1 MSHIKLGRYNQLE
14 IVKEVDF
21 GVYLDGDEDGEI
33 LLPLKYVPE
42 GSAPGDIL
50 NVFIYLDM
58 EERLVATTQQP
69 YAQVGDFACLEV
81 AWVNEYGAFLDWGL
95 MKDLFVP
102 FREQK
107 MRMEKD
113 RSYIVYVYI
122 DPESRRIV
130 GSAKVEKWLEE
141 ARKKD
146 YYRGRAVDLLV
157 QQKTDLG
164 FKVIVDNA
172 HSGLLY
178 DNQLYSELH
187 TGDRLQGVVVN
198 VRPDGKLDVSAQSIG
213 KSRFRDFAEVLVEEL
228 EQAGGQLPF
237 TDKSASEE
245 IVARFGVS
253 KKTFKQAVGTLYKAR
268 RIVLTDEGIC
278 LNRSGSQPAAE
289 AKDRVFR
296 NRRK

>member
-1 MSHIKLGRYNQLE
+1 MKVTRFSDHGAYLDGGSVGE
-14 IVKEVDF
+14 ILMPNAYVQQDLQVGDVVKVF
-21 GVYLDGDEDGEI
+21 VYLDQ
-33 LLPLKYVPE
+33 
-42 GSAPGDIL
+42 A
-50 NVFIYLDM
+50 
-58 EERLVATTQQP
+58 ERLVGTTEQP
-69 YAQVGDFACLEV
+69 LARVGDFAYLRV
-81 AWVNEYGAFLDWGL
+81 AWVNEYGAFLHWGL

>member
-1 MSHIKLGRYNQLE
+1 MIRLGDWNELKVTRFSDHGAYLDGGSVGE
-14 IVKEVDF
+14 ILMPNAYVQQDLQVGDVVKVF
-21 GVYLDGDEDGEI
+21 VYLDQ
-33 LLPLKYVPE
+33 
-42 GSAPGDIL
+42 A
-50 NVFIYLDM
+50 
-58 EERLVATTQQP
+58 ERLVGTTEQP
-69 YAQVGDFACLEV
+69 LARVGDFAYLRV
-81 AWVNEYGAFLDWGL
+81 AWVNEYGAFLHWGL

>member
-1 MSHIKLGRYNQLE
+1 MIRLGDWNELKVTRFSDHGAYLDGGSVGE
-14 IVKEVDF
+14 ILMPNAYVQQDLQVDDVVKVF
-21 GVYLDGDEDGEI
+21 VYLDQ
-33 LLPLKYVPE
+33 
-42 GSAPGDIL
+42 A
-50 NVFIYLDM
+50 
-58 EERLVATTQQP
+58 ERLVGTTEQP
-69 YAQVGDFACLEV
+69 LARVGDFAYLRV
-81 AWVNEYGAFLDWGL
+81 AWVNEYGAFLHWGL

-122 DPESRRIV
+122 DPVSRRIV

>member
-1 MSHIKLGRYNQLE
+1 MIRLGDWNELKVTRFSDHGAYLDGGSVGE
-14 IVKEVDF
+14 ILMPNAYVQQDLQVGDVVKVF
-21 GVYLDGDEDGEI
+21 VYLDQ
-33 LLPLKYVPE
+33 
-42 GSAPGDIL
+42 A
-50 NVFIYLDM
+50 
-58 EERLVATTQQP
+58 ERLVGTTEQP
-69 YAQVGDFACLEV
+69 LARVGDFAYLRV
-81 AWVNEYGAFLDWGL
+81 AWVNEYGAFLHWGL

-237 TDKSASEE
+237 TDKSTSEE

-296 NRRK
+296 NKRK

>member
-1 MSHIKLGRYNQLE
+1 MPNAYVQQDLQVGDV
-14 IVKEVDF
+14 VKVF
-21 GVYLDGDEDGEI
+21 VYLDQ
-33 LLPLKYVPE
+33 
-42 GSAPGDIL
+42 A
-50 NVFIYLDM
+50 
-58 EERLVATTQQP
+58 ERLVGTTEQP
-69 YAQVGDFACLEV
+69 LARVGDFAYLRV
-81 AWVNEYGAFLDWGL
+81 AWVNEYGAFLHWGL

-213 KSRFRDFAEVLVEEL
+213 KSRFRDFAEVLAEEL

-245 IVARFGVS
+245 IAARFGVS

-278 LNRSGSQPAAE
+278 LNRSGSLQAAE